1 MSQNLQVTPLALI
14 LSFSI
19 VIIAYIISKKN
30 NLDLTKDI
38 TIAVIRVIIQLL
50 AVGYI
55 LDTVFQI
62 NNLYITLASIAI
74 IIFNASWNA
83 AGHGKSIPHPF
94 LIALFSI
101 SVSMIIVLMIL
112 ILSKSLQF
120 IPSQVIPI
128 AGMIAGQAMMGV
140 SLIFSN
146 LNQTFIDQ
154 SKEIIEMLALGATPT
169 QASQTVKKWPSRMV
183 CFPALIVLKQLG
195 LLHFQG

>member
-38 TIAVIRVIIQLL
+38 TIAVIRVILQLL

-55 LDTVFQI
+55 LDTVFQV

-74 IIFNASWNA
+74 IIFNSSWNA

-101 SVSMIIVLMIL
+101 SVSMVIVLMIL

-146 LNQTFIDQ
+146 LNQT
-154 SKEIIEMLALGATPT
+154 
-169 QASQTVKKWPSRMV
+169 
-183 CFPALIVLKQLG
+183 C
-195 LLHFQG
+195 LLYTSDAADE